1 MIIFVH
7 VVFAIVIDLNFLF
20 VRRNEK
26 NHHTLY
32 YFEIL
37 KLLIE
42 IHILPRRKYLLF
54 RNP

>member
-7 VVFAIVIDLNFLF
+7 VVFEVVIDLHFLF

-42 IHILPRRKYLLF
+42 IHILPRQVSKIF
-54 RNP
+54 VIS